1 MNATSPALAALVHLV
16 GFGTG
21 VALYAML
28 GVMTLRAGRQ
38 APTGGRPGA
47 ATDHIPLATAALGVA
62 WNLGALVLYPTRDL
76 GLAAPGPGEPGWLL
90 AVGALAFAALGF
102 LPAVAVQAAAQPVA
116 RHARHA
122 LTAAA
127 YALSAAA
134 AALQLWGAV
143 ERRAVPAQP
152 GLLLLTVGYAAV
164 LAVLALRLRRQP
176 AGRAPLAAAALAAFA
191 VTALHLRHHGPGE
204 SLAAHLLGD
213 HASVPLALVILYQD
227 YRFAL
232 ADLFLKRALTGLL
245 LVALALGVHLAVL
258 VPVVVPRLAANP
270 ADPVGAALAAG
281 VLAAA
286 AAVVPRARR
295 LVDAL
300 VDRLLLRRADYALLR
315 RELAAAVAAAPTPAA
330 ALDAV
335 AARLAPALSAGAV
348 SWEVTAG
355 GAPAAARAPDD
366 PAVVH
371 ADVRGRAATAEV
383 PTTEAPRYRLH
394 VASLRAGRRLLSDD
408 LALLEWAA
416 HQAARRIDLVR
427 VAHERCEREARE
439 LEAVRLATEAE
450 LRALRAQ
457 LNPHFL
463 FNALTT
469 VSYLVQAAPDRA
481 VDTIRE
487 LTGLLR
493 ALLQSPA
500 GGLVPLDDELAIVGA
515 YLAIERA
522 RFEER
527 LAVTVDADDAARRVL
542 VPPLLLQP
550 LVENAV
556 KHGVAPLRRG
566 AAVRVWAR
574 VEPAAGAGARLRVR
588 VTDDGAGADAATLA
602 ARRAAGFGLSSV
614 ERRLERQYGGAA
626 TFAFDA
632 HAGRG
637 ATVELTLPVAAP
649 PVARAAA
656 DPVPDAE
663 AGSTPE
669 RRIRLVS

>member
-1 MNATSPALAALVHLV
+1 
-16 GFGTG
+16 
-21 VALYAML
+21 
-28 GVMTLRAGRQ
+28 
-38 APTGGRPGA
+38 
-47 ATDHIPLATAALGVA
+47 
-62 WNLGALVLYPTRDL
+62 
-76 GLAAPGPGEPGWLL
+76 
-90 AVGALAFAALGF
+90 
-102 LPAVAVQAAAQPVA
+102 
-116 RHARHA
+116 
-122 LTAAA
+122 
-127 YALSAAA
+127 
-134 AALQLWGAV
+134 
-143 ERRAVPAQP
+143 
-152 GLLLLTVGYAAV
+152 
-164 LAVLALRLRRQP
+164 
-176 AGRAPLAAAALAAFA
+176 
-191 VTALHLRHHGPGE
+191 
-204 SLAAHLLGD
+204 
-213 HASVPLALVILYQD
+213 
-227 YRFAL
+227 
-232 ADLFLKRALTGLL
+232 
-245 LVALALGVHLAVL
+245 
-258 VPVVVPRLAANP
+258 
-270 ADPVGAALAAG
+270 
-281 VLAAA
+281 
-286 AAVVPRARR
+286 
-295 LVDAL
+295 
-300 VDRLLLRRADYALLR
+300 
-315 RELAAAVAAAPTPAA
+315 
-330 ALDAV
+330 
-335 AARLAPALSAGAV
+335 
-348 SWEVTAG
+348 
-355 GAPAAARAPDD
+355 
-366 PAVVH
+366 VH

-626 TFAFDA
+626 TFAFEA

-637 ATVELTLPVAAP
+637 ATVELTLPVASP
-649 PVARAAA
+649 PAARAMA
-656 DPVPDAE
+656 DPVTDAE
-663 AGSTPE
+663 AGPTAE